1 MTEGRFPKNL
11 YIQSNP
17 NILGGLMDKK
27 LDEFINGSI
36 KIRGE
41 NKSKVSKKKRLKST
55 KLDRFLPDE
64 HINYFKALR
73 MGSKRIQRI
82 KIVEIRDD

>member
-1 MTEGRFPKNL
+1 ME
-11 YIQSNP
+11 
-17 NILGGLMDKK
+17 KK

-36 KIRGE
+36 KIRSE
-41 NKSKVSKKKRLKST
+41 NKAKTSKKKRLKST

-73 MGSKRIQRI
+73 IGSKRIQRA
-82 KIVEIRDD
+82 KIVEIQED